1 MIDPSVSSFLSR
13 QRRLFEATHREPT
26 ELKSLGFSLRAR
38 GIDLERRYCNPELL
52 SLPWAECEHLRG
64 FTPEQVSRV
73 TAAYFAN
80 FYAQTATNETYAL
93 DFNKQ
98 VSALVFPLYSDDYM
112 VLFEETDE
120 EYDHIICFSLVNQA
134 LLGRSECIG
143 EDKFPAYKLFPD
155 TLRKHGATLCKPG
168 YGALFLLYRYILN
181 LVLKQTE
188 AYMFAGLPRE
198 QADPLALGIN
208 EGHLHDE
215 ARHLTTSIE
224 LGSRLF
230 AIAEPSSRAV
240 IQEAMK
246 LLVCLTIE
254 RRFATDSFRSVSHEL
269 GAAGLRLAM
278 AQPNFGPTT
287 LDYDGLVRSWR
298 SSGLT
303 MPQSEEVTR
312 SKKWI
317 ARQIRRLLEVV
328 EIDPKMTTPSYE
340 QYLAYLQG

>member
-1 MIDPSVSSFLSR
+1 MSDPSLSTFLHR

-26 ELKSLGFSLRAR
+26 ELKSLGYSLRAR
-38 GIDLERRYCNPELL
+38 GIDLGTRYCNPQLL
-52 SLPWAECEHLRG
+52 SLPWEQCPHLRA
-64 FTPEQVSRV
+64 FTIEQIAWV

-120 EYDHIICFSLVNQA
+120 EYDHIICFSLVNQG

-188 AYMFAGLPRE
+188 AYMFAGLPQE
-198 QADPLALGIN
+198 QADPLAFAIN
-208 EGHLHDE
+208 AGHLHDE

-230 AIAEPSSRAV
+230 AAAERRSRPT

-246 LLVCLTIE
+246 LLACLTIE

-269 GAAGLRLAM
+269 GAAALQLAM
-278 AQPNFGPTT
+278 AQPGFGEVGIG
-287 LDYDGLVRSWR
+287 YHELVGSWR
-298 SSGLT
+298 AAGLT
-303 MPQSEEVTR
+303 MPESEEVVR

-317 ARQIRRLLEVV
+317 ARQIRRLLDAV
-328 EIDPKMTTPSYE
+328 EIELKMTTPAYA
-340 QYLAYLQG
+340 QYLAHLEG